1 MAFRDE
7 LSEYSGHDGAGA
19 NIYLVRGREP
29 ILRMRA
35 VLAEFSRRCGQAGA
49 TDDIGY
55 FLSKPGI
62 LQRAPQL
69 LLFTRSPEPDPAN
82 VTAAS
87 LTGALLLYRYK
98 ALGCDLRMLTTN
110 DRSGRGTVVAPP
122 GSRAKVASAASRW
135 LLDRGALAVMI
146 SFRDAGSGIG
156 SEEPLTNGPDGGSR
170 LRWARREREVMEYLP
185 LAATYDGTL
194 AGIGQ
199 RTRRNMRYYRRQAEA
214 QLGCVFVPEVKIA
227 EPEFLAFNRTCMYAV
242 PAQVAAW
249 RYRSLGDL
257 SEPLL
262 MGTRDKEG
270 RWLSLLGGRRRRDG
284 AEILW
289 QMNRDGLANYSL
301 GVVMRSYFI
310 EHEIGAGMRRLYMD
324 GGTAHPIRFSF
335 VKEKVNDLVVLRRS
349 LLGSLIPRVA
359 KHFVKYDNELAVM
372 LVDRDLRWNSSEK
385 GLVTRPRASV
395 TSEI

>member
-7 LSEYSGHDGAGA
+7 LTEYSGRNGAGA
-19 NIYLVRGREP
+19 NIYVVRGREP
-29 ILRMRA
+29 ILRMQSI
-35 VLAEFSRRCGQAGA
+35 LTEFSERCGQAGA

-62 LQRAPQL
+62 LQRVPQL
-69 LLFTRSPEPDPAN
+69 LLFTRLPVPVMAKI
-82 VTAAS
+82 TAGD
-87 LTGALLLYRYK
+87 LTGALLLYRYTS
-98 ALGCDLRMLTTN
+98 LGCDLRMFTTN

-122 GSRAKVASAASRW
+122 DLRAKVASAASRW

-146 SFRDAGSGIG
+146 SFRDPGSGTAPEG
-156 SEEPLTNGPDGGSR
+156 PLATIPDGGSR

-185 LAATYDGTL
+185 LADTYDATL
-194 AGIGQ
+194 ASIGQ
-199 RTRRNMRYYRRQAEA
+199 RTRRNLRYYRRQAEA

-227 EPEFLAFNRTCMYAV
+227 EPEFLAFNNACMYAV
-242 PAQVAAW
+242 PERTAAW

-262 MGTRDKEG
+262 MGTRDKDG
-270 RWLSLLGGRRRRDG
+270 HWLSLLGGRRRRDG
-284 AEILW
+284 TEILW

-310 EHEIGAGMRRLYMD
+310 EHEVGAGMSRLYMD

-349 LLGSLIPRVA
+349 LLGSMIPRVA

-385 GLVTRPRASV
+385 DLLTCPRTRV
-395 TSEI
+395 TSQI